1 MSTESTLGPFLEA
14 APCGFL
20 AFADDGTVVAANT
33 TLLDLLGYARGDVV
47 GRRIDTLLTVG
58 SRIFYQ
64 THLFPLLRMHG
75 RAEEIFLLLR
85 RKDGEDSAALANAIR
100 RERDG
105 RWLSEC
111 VLMPVR
117 ERRKFEEAL
126 LRAKKEAEEARSVAE
141 KHEAQLA
148 HANEQLENQAV
159 ELELSHQQLMEQTT
173 ELEAQSEEMQTL
185 NDDLLARTEELEK
198 QRAIAERA
206 NQAKSEFLAVMS
218 HELRT
223 PLNAIGGYAE
233 LLEMGVH
240 GEVTAAQAEALGRI
254 KRSQRHL
261 LRLINDVLNLAR
273 LESGRVEYTVVPLVL
288 RTVVD
293 GVLPMVEPQL
303 EARRLRF
310 ELEVPIE
317 LVARAD
323 REKLEQIV
331 LNLLSNAIKFTPT
344 GGTVRVEAAAA
355 DADKVALRVR
365 DTGVGIPANRL
376 LQVFEPFVQV
386 DSSHTR
392 RAEGTGLGLAI
403 SRDLAR
409 GMGGDLG
416 VESTVGLG
424 STFTLTLARG

>member
-1 MSTESTLGPFLEA
+1 MSEESALGPFLDT

-33 TLLDLLGYARGDVV
+33 TLVELLGYAREEVV
-47 GRRIDTLLTVG
+47 GQRVEALLTVG

-85 RKDGEDSAALANAIR
+85 ARSGEDCAALANAAR

-117 ERRKFEEAL
+117 ERRKFEDAL
-126 LRAKKEAEEARSVAE
+126 LRAKKEAEEARAVAE
-141 KHEAQLA
+141 KNEAQLEQ
-148 HANEQLENQAV
+148 ANHQLESQAV
-159 ELELSHQQLMEQTT
+159 ELELGQQQLMEQTA
-173 ELEAQSEEMQTL
+173 ELEAQSEELQTL
-185 NDDLLARTEELEK
+185 NDDLIARGEELEK

-206 NQAKSEFLAVMS
+206 NLAKSEFLAVMS

-240 GEVTAAQAEALGRI
+240 GEVTTAQAEALGRI
-254 KRSQRHL
+254 RRSQRHL

-273 LESGRVEYTVVPLVL
+273 LESGRVEYTVAPLVL

-303 EARRLRF
+303 EARQLRF
-310 ELEVPIE
+310 ELEVPLE
-317 LVARAD
+317 LVGRAD

-344 GGTVRVEAAAA
+344 GGTVRVEA
-355 DADKVALRVR
+355 DAVDGQKVALRVR
-365 DTGVGIPANRL
+365 DTGIGIPSGRL
-376 LQVFEPFVQV
+376 QQVFEPFVQV

-409 GMGGDLG
+409 GMGGDLT
-416 VESTVGLG
+416 VESTIGLG
-424 STFTLTLARG
+424 STFTLTLARP